1 MPMPLVNV
9 CPSTVPALRES
20 DHRSE
25 AHRRA
30 TRALQLACGSIT
42 RRPQT
47 RYYLFETMHWKLLLL
62 IVSVSLHSPSDA
74 LAAVPN
80 LDELAPKIFS
90 QRLNYRVAVGSE
102 DAPFQFKDLHVEL
115 GSNQMTP
122 KPYSTGIHDIDLLQ
136 KPFYVNWRGKQDVTL
151 ENGGWELIWQ
161 QKSPH
166 GFLACSFVSPE
177 KVKRTKDAVLEAGR
191 LFMYHRVWT
200 EETLASERERRLKIQ
215 EEVAEKFK
223 DRDAYFQKLA
233 DDKENVG
240 SKVMSYA
247 KAAKSMNEY
256 YTSGYEESLFV
267 PYYDDQVLKIDK
279 SCIVSTRGLVYKT
292 NDKGEAVKI
301 GDSRVEF
308 LERGD

>member
-1 MPMPLVNV
+1 
-9 CPSTVPALRES
+9 
-20 DHRSE
+20 
-25 AHRRA
+25 
-30 TRALQLACGSIT
+30 
-42 RRPQT
+42 
-47 RYYLFETMHWKLLLL
+47 MHWKLLLL
-62 IVSVSLHSPSDA
+62 IVSVSLHSPSEA

-80 LDELAPKIFS
+80 LDELAPKIFR

-102 DAPFQFKDLHVEL
+102 DTPFQFKDLHVEL

-151 ENGGWELIWQ
+151 EKGGWELIWQ

-191 LFMYHRVWT
+191 FFMYHRVWT

-215 EEVAEKFK
+215 EEVAEKFR

-267 PYYDDQVLKIDK
+267 PYYDDQVLKIDER
-279 SCIVSTRGLVYKT
+279 CIVSTRGLVYKT

-308 LERGD
+308 LEMGD